1 MDRKLFVTPIVQ
13 VLEMMTMIELNE
25 TKFRSDFATKKNSLG
40 VALPF
45 CNSRIKS

>member
-25 TKFRSDFATKKNSLG
+25 TKFRSDFATKKTLLEWHCLF
-40 VALPF
+40 VTLV
-45 CNSRIKS
+45 

>member
-25 TKFRSDFATKKNSLG
+25 TKFRSDFATKKKLSWSGTAFL
-40 VALPF
+40 
-45 CNSRIKS
+45 